1 MKSFESKSNKQVFIE
16 GIRDGFPI
24 ALGYLAVAFSL
35 GIIAR
40 KSNFNPIQGFINSVL
55 NHASAGEYAVYTVV
69 AAGAGYVEMA
79 IMTLVINA
87 RYMLMSTALSQKFS
101 SKTSML
107 HRILVGFTVTDELFA
122 ITIKRPGHI
131 KPLYN
136 YAAFLIAVMGWS
148 FGTAFG
154 IIAGELMPIRL
165 VSAFSVA
172 LYGMFLASIMPEA
185 RNHRIVTVLIIISFI
200 LSFIASEVSIFS
212 GISSGTKT
220 IILTVVI
227 ASVAAI
233 IFPHPEVEDDD

>member
-79 IMTLVINA
+79 IMTLVVNA

-101 SKTSML
+101 SSTSML

-136 YAAFLIAVMGWS
+136 YAAFLIAVLGWS
-148 FGTAFG
+148 SGTAFG

-172 LYGMFLASIMPEA
+172 LYGMFLACIMPEA

-200 LSFIASEVSIFS
+200 LSFIASKVSIFS

>member
-79 IMTLVINA
+79 IMTLVVNA

-136 YAAFLIAVMGWS
+136 YAAFLIAVLGWS

-172 LYGMFLASIMPEA
+172 LYGLFLACIMPES

-200 LSFIASEVSIFS
+200 LSFIASKVSIFS

>member
-79 IMTLVINA
+79 IMTLVVNA

-101 SKTSML
+101 SSTSML
-107 HRILVGFTVTDELFA
+107 HR
-122 ITIKRPGHI
+122 
-131 KPLYN
+131 
-136 YAAFLIAVMGWS
+136 S
-148 FGTAFG
+148 
-154 IIAGELMPIRL
+154 
-165 VSAFSVA
+165 
-172 LYGMFLASIMPEA
+172 
-185 RNHRIVTVLIIISFI
+185 
-200 LSFIASEVSIFS
+200 
-212 GISSGTKT
+212 
-220 IILTVVI
+220 
-227 ASVAAI
+227 
-233 IFPHPEVEDDD
+233 